1 MDLSSRYFLSLLS
14 SFIKDATPV
23 KPDCI
28 GEDREKNEYGC
39 DNVDWRKIYQL
50 ASIHS
55 LGGAVY
61 LAVQKLENDDKP
73 DAELLNKFKS
83 EFFHATYRYEEQ
95 EKEYSKVVEL
105 LNREKIRHIF
115 FKGVIVREY
124 YPVKQVRTQ
133 GDIDFLIYPEDRK
146 KVEKIFT
153 DLGYRNFSTKWHDK
167 YKKGKIVF
175 EGHDNLINHEIN
187 SKVDYFAYFANA
199 WEYAKPKDNTYT
211 YELEMNYHL
220 VFLITHIAKHFY
232 DRGAGVRLILDIAA
246 ILNKYGEELD
256 FQIIW
261 KHLENIKLDLFAK
274 HIFALCERWF
284 GVNVPGLS
292 FEMDESTYSAMSR
305 YILEGGTFGYSNDN
319 SAISALRKE
328 YEKTE
333 SIEHIKIKALFRKIF
348 LSSDIM
354 REKYP
359 ILKKHPYL
367 LVFAWI
373 YRGIQ
378 CIVKKRKRTFRIL
391 KGIRE
396 FSEEGKNNYIMMKK
410 IGL

>member
-1 MDLSSRYFLSLLS
+1 MDLSSRYFISLLS

-23 KPDCI
+23 KPGCI
-28 GEDREKNEYGC
+28 GEDKEKDDSGH
-39 DNVDWRKIYQL
+39 DNVDWGKIYKL

-61 LAVQKLENDDKP
+61 LAVQKLDEADKP
-73 DAELLNKFKS
+73 EADILNKLKS
-83 EFFHATYRYEEQ
+83 EFFYATYRFEEQ
-95 EKEYSKVVEL
+95 EREYRKIVEL
-105 LNREKIRHIF
+105 LNREKIKHLF
-115 FKGVIVREY
+115 FKGVIVRDY

-167 YKKGKIVF
+167 FKKGKIVF
-175 EGHDNLINHEIN
+175 EGHDNLVNTEIN
-187 SKVDYFAYFANA
+187 SKVDYSAYFANA
-199 WEYAKPKDNTYT
+199 WEYAKPKEYGYT
-211 YELEMNYHL
+211 YELDMNYHL
-220 VFLITHIAKHFY
+220 AFLITHIAKHFY
-232 DRGAGVRLILDIAA
+232 EKGAGVRLILDIAV

-256 FQIIW
+256 FQKIW

-284 GVNVPGLS
+284 GVKAPGMY
-292 FEMDESTYSAMSR
+292 FEMDESTYSYISK

-319 SAISALRKE
+319 IAISALRKE
-328 YEKTE
+328 YEKTG
-333 SIEHIKIKALFRKIF
+333 SFEHIKIKAMLKKIF
-348 LSSDIM
+348 LSFDIM
-354 REKYP
+354 REIYP

-373 YRGIQ
+373 HRGIK
-378 CIVKKRKRTFRIL
+378 CIVIKRKRTFRII

-396 FSEEGKNNYIMMKK
+396 FSEEGKNTYIMMKK